1 MSTLLEPSDRKVE
14 APKKS
19 SSKKSVRINPK
30 VSIQQIPKKRTI
42 KNTTHPHRHGANGYL
57 EFENNN
63 QEVETF
69 FGAPY
74 IEHRNLH
81 PFMGTNING
90 SRKSRNVPENLT
102 RHVYL
107 PRSYIPITQPR
118 RRALNAETPRYVSPL
133 YNNRNN
139 NGTIIQRV
147 PFSGGIKKKKSIKKK
162 SIKKSVKSK
171 K

>member
-1 MSTLLEPSDRKVE
+1 MP
-14 APKKS
+14 PKKNI
-19 SSKKSVRINPK
+19 SVRINPETTIK
-30 VSIQQIPKKRTI
+30 QVPKIRTI
-42 KNTTHPHRHGANGYL
+42 KNRTHSYRHGANVYL
-57 EFENNN
+57 EFGNNN

-69 FGAPY
+69 FGTPY
-74 IEHRNLH
+74 VEHRNVH

-90 SRKSRNVPENLT
+90 SRKNRNLHENST
-102 RHVYL
+102 RHIYL

-147 PFSGGIKKKKSIKKK
+147 PFSGGVKKKKSV
-162 SIKKSVKSK
+162 KKSVKSK